1 MAAGSHTWLGGVAE
15 TTVPGIA
22 KNYRHGPGDK
32 SNSPVGGGLAR
43 RLGGASGQT
52 TVEYMLLVAIVVVA
66 MAGGLQVL
74 FEALAVLF
82 KVLGELI
89 SSPYP

>member
-1 MAAGSHTWLGGVAE
+1 M
-15 TTVPGIA
+15 PGIA

-32 SNSPVGGGLAR
+32 SNGLAGGGLAR
-43 RLGGASGQT
+43 RLWRASGQT

-82 KVLGELI
+82 KALGDLI
-89 SSPYP
+89 SQPYP

>member
-1 MAAGSHTWLGGVAE
+1 M
-15 TTVPGIA
+15 PGIA
-22 KNYRHGPGDK
+22 ENYRHGPGDK
-32 SNSPVGGGLAR
+32 SNGLAGGWAR

-74 FEALAVLF
+74 FEALAALF
-82 KVLGELI
+82 KTLGDLI

>member
-1 MAAGSHTWLGGVAE
+1 MRGVAE

-22 KNYRHGPGDK
+22 ENYRHGPGDK
-32 SNSPVGGGLAR
+32 SNAPAGRAWAR
-43 RLGGASGQT
+43 RLWRASGQT
-52 TVEYMLLVAIVVVA
+52 TVEYMLLVAVLVVA

-74 FEALAVLF
+74 FEALAFLF
-82 KVLGELI
+82 TALGELI